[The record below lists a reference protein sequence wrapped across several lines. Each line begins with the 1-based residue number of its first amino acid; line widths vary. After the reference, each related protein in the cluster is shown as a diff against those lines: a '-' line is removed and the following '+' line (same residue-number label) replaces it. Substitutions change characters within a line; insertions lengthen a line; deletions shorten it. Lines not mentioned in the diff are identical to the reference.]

1 MITNLIYILIMS
13 SFLYDSFLKLSQ
25 LPNECDL
32 LRSKYDHL
40 QDFFKRHTS
49 HQLPYDTAD
58 IVMYAPYIIGTF
70 ASLQALLAMFVVLG
84 QRQLA
89 IFLIL
94 MTLLQTFVMHN
105 PYFRNSTDIDR
116 QRCFKHIYTDLCLI
130 ATLFMITDY

>member
-1 MITNLIYILIMS
+1 
-13 SFLYDSFLKLSQ
+13 
-25 LPNECDL
+25 
-32 LRSKYDHL
+32 
-40 QDFFKRHTS
+40 
-49 HQLPYDTAD
+49 
-58 IVMYAPYIIGTF
+58 MYAPYIIGTF
-70 ASLQALLAMFVVLG
+70 ASIQALLAMFVVLG

-130 ATLFMITDY
+130 ATLFMITDYQKVPKKEGGSKNKRD